1 MQRNEHQHEV
11 QHPFQTSITPGASLM
26 LAFRPIGRKILVL
39 GTRRLAASRIVN
51 ILEADAIPV
60 LIGIDCSS
68 VEEANEE
75 VRWRVKSNQCTF
87 VQAPQHDSA
96 SAWSSLLDGLDEGK
110 RSVFA
115 VCVCDTLH
123 AGDEESRNAMP
134 SETKLSPLNR
144 AKLIVQLCQ
153 ERRIP
158 VNVADHPELCDF
170 TFPAS
175 HRFPAKNVEE
185 EEEGKSGS
193 ASSLQIAVTT
203 NGRGCRLATRIR
215 REIVSSLPRNV
226 GDAVERIGDMREMA
240 KGRQERKKNAPRQPS
255 LRRKAFGDS
264 GVAEEIE
271 EEDLSFDTTPI
282 NSPVPQ
288 IGNGSKEGKEYISAG
303 VAAASERLMAREAK
317 MMEERKR
324 RMRWVAQMSEYW
336 PITFLGSLKRSDM
349 AKALET
355 YSDEGKDTN
364 SNPLSIVDEESTR
377 GRDNSRAGVQYP
389 EKRASSQHSLA
400 IPQPMSS
407 EMEGKGH
414 IYLVGSGPGH
424 PGLLTAM
431 AHRLLTSKETDIVL
445 SDKLV
450 PSPILSLIPKHITL
464 HIARKFPGNAEGA
477 QSELIALALE
487 AAKQG
492 KRVVRLKQGDPFVY
506 GRGGEEVLAFARED
520 IRTTII
526 PGISS
531 ALAAPLLVNI
541 PVTQRGAADSLTL
554 CTGVGRG
561 GKNVRLP
568 GYERSRSLVIL
579 MGVARLHDVV
589 KTLCHGWQ
597 SATGASGE
605 KRIGSGT
612 SEKQINPGTSEKQIK
627 SGTSS
632 SGVRLGMPFPPYTP
646 IAIVE
651 RASSTDQRMVAS
663 TLEGIEKALASSG
676 EQRPPG
682 MMLVGWT
689 TMALD
694 GGGNG
699 NVDILDDED
708 KLGEDIAMLE
718 KADRERVE
726 RWLGKKGYIIRE
738 GLDDAYTRELSN
750 SSSAHAAQAQDDG
763 GDRFAE
769 DDVVETSARG
779 PSGWAPP
786 RYGIDGIP
794 RGGWGE
800 GEKSV

>member
-1 MQRNEHQHEV
+1 ME
-11 QHPFQTSITPGASLM
+11 TPSTGASLM
-26 LAFRPIGRKILVL
+26 LAFRPIGRKIIVL

-60 LIGIDCSS
+60 LVGIDCAS
-68 VEEANEE
+68 VQEASEE
-75 VRWRVKSNQCTF
+75 VRWRVERNQCIF
-87 VQAPQHDSA
+87 KEAPQYDTP
-96 SAWSSLLDGLDEGK
+96 SAWSSLLDQLDEGN

-115 VCVCDTLH
+115 VCICDTLH
-123 AGDEESRNAMP
+123 AGDEENIAKS
-134 SETKLSPLNR
+134 SSSGKLSSLDR
-144 AKLIVQLCQ
+144 AKVVVQLCR

-175 HRFPAKNVEE
+175 HRFAATKVGEDV
-185 EEEGKSGS
+185 SSTAS

-226 GDAVERIGDMREMA
+226 GDAVERVGDMREMA
-240 KGRQERKKNAPRQPS
+240 KGRHERQRNGAREPS
-255 LRRKAFGDS
+255 LRRKAFG
-264 GVAEEIE
+264 GEEVE
-271 EEDLSFDTTPI
+271 EDDLSFDTTPI

-288 IGNGSKEGKEYISAG
+288 IGNTSKEYISAG
-303 VAAASERLMAREAK
+303 VVAASERLLAREAK
-317 MMEERKR
+317 LMEDRKR

-336 PITFLGSLKRSDM
+336 PIAYLGSLTKPDM
-349 AKALET
+349 VRALET
-355 YSDEGKDTN
+355 YAVENKDDPPPV
-364 SNPLSIVDEESTR
+364 PLDVVDEEATR
-377 GRDNSRAGVQYP
+377 GRDNIRPAAIDQIP
-389 EKRASSQHSLA
+389 ARRASSQHSLA
-400 IPQPMSS
+400 IPQPANSHSS
-407 EMEGKGH
+407 EKGH

-431 AHRLLTSKETDIVL
+431 AYRLLTSKDTDIVL

-450 PSPILSLIPKHITL
+450 PSPILSLISKHITL

-492 KRVVRLKQGDPFVY
+492 KCVVRLKQGDPFVY
-506 GRGGEEVLAFARED
+506 GRGGEEVLAFAREG
-520 IRTTII
+520 IRTTVI

-531 ALAAPLLVNI
+531 ALAAPLLLNI
-541 PVTQRGAADSLTL
+541 PVTQRGAADSMTL

-561 GKNVRLP
+561 GKSVRLP

-589 KTLCHGWQ
+589 KTLCHGWK
-597 SATGASGE
+597 SALGE
-605 KRIGSGT
+605 AADEADT
-612 SEKQINPGTSEKQIK
+612 PT
-627 SGTSS
+627 
-632 SGVRLGMPFPPYTP
+632 GVRIGMPFPPYTP
-646 IAIVE
+646 IAIIE

-663 TLEGIEKALASSG
+663 TLEGIEKALTASG

-689 TMALD
+689 TMSLD
-694 GGGNG
+694 GGGKG
-699 NVDILDDED
+699 NVDVLDDED
-708 KLGEDIAMLE
+708 KLGGDAAMLE
-718 KADRERVE
+718 RADRERVE

-738 GLDDAYTRELSN
+738 GLDDAYTRELAL
-750 SSSAHAAQAQDDG
+750 SASYPTLAQDG
-763 GDRFAE
+763 E
-769 DDVVETSARG
+769 DVPETSTRG

-786 RYGIDGIP
+786 RYGNDGIP